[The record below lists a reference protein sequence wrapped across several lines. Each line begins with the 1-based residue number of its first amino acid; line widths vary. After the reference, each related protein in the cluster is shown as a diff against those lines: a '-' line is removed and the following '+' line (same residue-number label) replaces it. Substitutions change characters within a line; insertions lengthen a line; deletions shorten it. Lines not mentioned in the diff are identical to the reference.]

1 MKPSP
6 TKILLIQGGLG
17 DSVQPAL
24 ERSGYRVVWVRTA
37 KYALERLGVDSPSLV
52 IVDVPSLRVS
62 TERLCQAIK
71 RLRDVPVLLIGA
83 DGEDEVAGGD
93 CADAYLPRPLQLK
106 RLLARVEKLMPAGQS
121 IEFRCGDIVLRPNE
135 GTVRKRSEEHYL
147 NPKLTKLLLTFM
159 QRQGEV
165 IPRKFLMQHIWET
178 SYMGDTRT
186 LDVHIRWLREAIEDS
201 PGDPSYLKTVRGQ
214 GYRFDN
220 PRPRK

>member
-24 ERSGYRVVWVRTA
+24 ERSGYRVIWVRTA
-37 KYALERLGVDSPSLV
+37 KYALERVGTDAPALV
-52 IVDVPSLRVS
+52 IIDVPSLRVGVD
-62 TERLCQAIK
+62 RLCQAIK
-71 RLRDVPVLLIGA
+71 RVRQVPVLLIG
-83 DGEDEVAGGD
+83 DEGEDGSETNE

-106 RLLARVEKLMPAGQS
+106 RLLARVEKLMPEGQS
-121 IEFRCGDIVLRPNE
+121 IEFRCGDIVFRPND
-135 GTVRKRSEEHYL
+135 GIVRKRNDEHYL
-147 NPKLTKLLLTFM
+147 NPKLSKLLMTFM

-178 SYMGDTRT
+178 TYMGDTRT
-186 LDVHIRWLREAIEDS
+186 LDVHVRWLREAIED
-201 PGDPSYLKTVRGQ
+201 DPSEPGYLRTVRGQ

-220 PRPRK
+220 PKLRK

>member
-24 ERSGYRVVWVRTA
+24 ERSGYRVIWVRTA
-37 KYALERLGVDSPSLV
+37 KYALERVGADAPALV
-52 IVDVPSLRVS
+52 IIDVPSLRVGVD
-62 TERLCQAIK
+62 RLCQAIK
-71 RLRDVPVLLIGA
+71 RVRQVPVLLIGDEDD
-83 DGEDEVAGGD
+83 DGSESNE

-106 RLLARVEKLMPAGQS
+106 RLLARVEKLMPEGQS
-121 IEFRCGDIVLRPNE
+121 IEFRCGDIVFRPND
-135 GTVRKRSEEHYL
+135 GIVRKRNDEHYL
-147 NPKLTKLLLTFM
+147 NPKLSKLLMTFM

-178 SYMGDTRT
+178 TYMGDTRT
-186 LDVHIRWLREAIEDS
+186 LDVHIRWLREAIED
-201 PGDPSYLKTVRGQ
+201 DPSEPGYLRTVRGQ

-220 PRPRK
+220 PKLRK